1 MSESKPQAGPESIM
15 IVDDHPATRKG
26 LSIAIQSVWP
36 TCETIV
42 ASTGYEAVDFI
53 QKGAVNLIL
62 LDYQLPGINGLEVT
76 EHILRWRKKTPIL
89 LYTFLDSLLVASHF
103 LRLGGKGFVTKGA
116 DFDVLIK
123 AIETLMRGDYYFH
136 SGYETEIVR
145 YLMNGLREQLPKVRF
160 TERELEISIK
170 LSKGLT
176 AREVAQELGLSARTV
191 ETHKQ
196 NLMEKTKTKNAIE
209 LVGFMYQ
216 HGVKML

>member
-1 MSESKPQAGPESIM
+1 MSKNNPPAEPENIM

-36 TCETIV
+36 SCKAIV
-42 ASTGYEAVDFI
+42 ASNGYEAIELI
-53 QKGAVNLIL
+53 QKNEVDIIL
-62 LDYQLPGINGLEVT
+62 LDYQLPGINGLAVT
-76 EHILRWRKKTPIL
+76 EQVLRRRKNSRIL

-123 AIETLMRGDYYFH
+123 AIESLMRGDYYFH
-136 SGYETEIVR
+136 SGYEKEIVH
-145 YLMNGLREQLPKVRF
+145 YLMNGLKENLPKVKF

-176 AREVAQELGLSARTV
+176 AKDVAQELGLSARTV

-196 NLMEKTKTKNAIE
+196 NLMEKTQTKNTIE
-209 LVGFMYQ
+209 LIGFMYQ
-216 HGVKML
+216 HGIKML